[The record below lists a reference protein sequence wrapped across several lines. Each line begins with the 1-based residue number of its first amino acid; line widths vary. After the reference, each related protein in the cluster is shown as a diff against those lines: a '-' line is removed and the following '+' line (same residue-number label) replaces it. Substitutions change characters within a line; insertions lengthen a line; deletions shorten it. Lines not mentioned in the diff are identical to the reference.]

1 MPSPFF
7 LFFFRISRLIWAA
20 PCSALGLLLASV
32 VLLAGGRMRWVDGAL
47 ECCLPQ
53 DSDLARWL
61 LRQQRFAAITLGHL
75 IVALQAEDL
84 RRWHAHERVHVRQFE
99 RWGVLFLLVYPAAS
113 FWAWLRGEDAYL
125 ANCFEREAYATEGLG
140 QAASEI

>member
-1 MPSPFF
+1 MSSSYF

-20 PCSALGLLLASV
+20 PCSALGLLLAPV

-53 DSDLARWL
+53 DSDLAQWL
-61 LRQQRFAAITLGHL
+61 LRHQRFAAITLGHL

-84 RRWHAHERVHVRQFE
+84 QRWHAHERVHVRQFE
-99 RWGVLFLLVYPAAS
+99 RWGVLFLLAYPTAS
-113 FWAWLRGEDAYL
+113 FWAWLRGNDLYL
-125 ANCFEREAYATEGLG
+125 GNCFEREAYGVEAM
-140 QAASEI
+140 SEAIAEV